1 MVTGTAWKYL
11 VWGKRLQEF
20 SATGLNS
27 FLDRSHVNAWKEMY
41 MMYGPIRTD
50 TGLSSSRSHV
60 NTPLVLIPSAIRN
73 RRFQRRMTHLSFNG
87 ALFFWIILAWA
98 AGGCRV
104 EQVLPPPVQLWL
116 VIKISITKKFFQLES
131 RANHEFLKYT
141 IAEIK

>member
-1 MVTGTAWKYL
+1 
-11 VWGKRLQEF
+11 
-20 SATGLNS
+20 
-27 FLDRSHVNAWKEMY
+27 MY

-104 EQVLPPPVQLWL
+104 EQALPPPAQLWL